1 MIMLARPRKNSPARS
16 LCLAALVLG
25 LTAAL
30 PVCAAAETLQVSFT
44 VEPYTSLELTES
56 SIAFAPVPP
65 GSSVEQTVQAIVKA
79 NVTWELRISGTQSA
93 TGPDGSG
100 VMFYSRIYACDFRS
114 VWEDI
119 STVLT
124 RLYTNQPPTDDQG
137 VVVDIPLRFEADFN
151 DPPGTYQTQIQ
162 LTLVPII

>member
-1 MIMLARPRKNSPARS
+1 MLARPRKNSPARS

-65 GSSVEQTVQAIVKA
+65 GSSVEQTVQAIVKPMSR
-79 NVTWELRISGTQSA
+79 ELRISGTQSA

-100 VMFYSRIYACDFRS
+100 VMFIRD
-114 VWEDI
+114 
-119 STVLT
+119 
-124 RLYTNQPPTDDQG
+124 LY
-137 VVVDIPLRFEADFN
+137 I
-151 DPPGTYQTQIQ
+151 
-162 LTLVPII
+162 

>member
-1 MIMLARPRKNSPARS
+1 MLARPRKNSPARG

-100 VMFYSRIYACDFRS
+100 VMFLF
-114 VWEDI
+114 ED
-119 STVLT
+119 LC
-124 RLYTNQPPTDDQG
+124 L
-137 VVVDIPLRFEADFN
+137 
-151 DPPGTYQTQIQ
+151 
-162 LTLVPII
+162 